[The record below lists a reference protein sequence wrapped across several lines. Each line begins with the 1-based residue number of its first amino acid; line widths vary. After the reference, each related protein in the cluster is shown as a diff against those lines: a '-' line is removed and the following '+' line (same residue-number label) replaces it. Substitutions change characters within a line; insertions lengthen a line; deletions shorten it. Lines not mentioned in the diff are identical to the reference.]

1 MNDDGLDPNLLGQ
14 TRDPPRGFAH
24 GVYASALQGLLE
36 AAGTGPGVLV
46 LIGAAG
52 TGKTTLIADLA
63 SRLERDGYCVE
74 RVASSRMDTEDLLRL
89 VGFALELRARRS
101 PATAPASAPVRGP
114 LDLCQSDRPA
124 MLIIDEA
131 QDLAPAVL
139 HELCRL
145 AGELTGSPA
154 VNLRVL
160 LSGRDDLLGLLDRPE
175 HAEIRRRILAT
186 HRLGP
191 LAPEEMRGYADHA
204 LEIAGWTGCPA
215 IGPEALDLIHARTG
229 GVPRLVTLVLGHLLL
244 NGRLPEAQTL
254 GTRDVDAVLSL
265 LGQDHA
271 QLPATISEPIVTP
284 GGPLAH
290 PPASPAAAGLPV
302 LVSYGGP
309 SIGGRGAGF
318 GPPRVGM
325 LRGLTRWGWRG
336 AMAVLSAAVVTAAL
350 VHLDLTG
357 DGARQAEPQTLSGQ
371 DRGTGYTVITKGG
384 IKPPPGDPPRL
395 ALEPLLAPAPLVI
408 EPRPPTPLGGDPD
421 VEGRPSGPSDE
432 GSSVQGV
439 GVAGVGRPEV
449 DGPTIAGAEEPADPE
464 GAVMVGE
471 DPRAARD
478 ARIARLLAQAER
490 AMERNR
496 LTVPAGDN
504 AYGHYRAAL
513 RLDPGNPEARA
524 GVRGIV
530 TRYQGLAQQR
540 LRKGDL
546 SGARRFAARG
556 LTISPRDPKLLA
568 IKRKA
573 TRPKGVKPE
582 QEPPALL
589 ARLGSWL
596 SSGRSD
602 RSLFLDP

>member
-52 TGKTTLIADLA
+52 TGKTILIADLA
-63 SRLERDGYCVE
+63 SCLERDGYCVE

-89 VGFALELRARRS
+89 VGFALELRTRRS
-101 PATAPASAPVRGP
+101 PGTAPASGSVRGP
-114 LDLCQSDRPA
+114 SDLCQSDRPA

-139 HELCRL
+139 HELRRL
-145 AGELTGSPA
+145 VGEFTGSPA
-154 VNLRVL
+154 VNLRIL
-160 LSGRDDLLGLLDRPE
+160 LSGRDGLLGLLDRPE

-204 LEIAGWTGCPA
+204 LGIAGWTGCPA

-244 NGRLPEAQTL
+244 NGRLAEAETP

-265 LGQDHA
+265 LGQDHP
-271 QLPATISEPIVTP
+271 QLPATISEPIVP
-284 GGPLAH
+284 AGGRLAH
-290 PPASPAAAGLPV
+290 PPASPTASGLPAV
-302 LVSYGGP
+302 VSYGGP
-309 SIGGRGAGF
+309 SIGGRGPGF
-318 GPPRVGM
+318 GAPRAGE
-325 LRGLTRWGWRG
+325 LRGLARWGWRG
-336 AMAVLSAAVVTAAL
+336 AMTGLFAAAVTAAL
-350 VHLDLTG
+350 IGLDLTG
-357 DGARQAEPQTLSGQ
+357 GGARQAEPQTLSGQ

-384 IKPPPGDPPRL
+384 IKPPTGDPPRL

-408 EPRPPTPLGGDPD
+408 EPRPPTPSGAEPD
-421 VEGRPSGPSDE
+421 VEGSQTGPSDE
-432 GSSVQGV
+432 GSSVQGA
-439 GVAGVGRPEV
+439 GVAAGRPEV
-449 DGPTIAGAEEPADPE
+449 DGPTIAGAEEPAGPE
-464 GAVMVGE
+464 ASAVVGE
-471 DPRAARD
+471 DPQAARS

-490 AMERNR
+490 AMDRNR

-513 RLDPGNPEARA
+513 RLDPGNPKARA
-524 GVRGIV
+524 GVQGIV

-546 SGARRFAARG
+546 RGARRFADRG

-573 TRPKGVKPE
+573 TRPKGVKPDRE
-582 QEPPALL
+582 SPALL
-589 ARLGSWL
+589 ARLESWL
-596 SSGRSD
+596 RSGRSD